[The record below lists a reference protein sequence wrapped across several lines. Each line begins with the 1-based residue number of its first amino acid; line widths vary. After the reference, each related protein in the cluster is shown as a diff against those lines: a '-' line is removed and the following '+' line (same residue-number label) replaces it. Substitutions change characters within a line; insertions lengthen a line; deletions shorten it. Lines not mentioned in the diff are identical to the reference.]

1 EQGRTPL
8 HAALESAGNQDT
20 AINLYTDGAR
30 LLLARGANP
39 QTTDNAGIQP
49 LHLAAAEPRAAV
61 TQLLLDLGADAGAAD
76 NNGYTPLWYALAAD
90 NNLTTFTLL
99 WQQQADK
106 LDADQ
111 IEQLATLAAN
121 RQRHD
126 MLNLLLQQQPQLL
139 LPTPAMTRTLEHAI
153 WQGAALPTLQ
163 RLADAGADP
172 AALQADATRDL
183 AWRLATLG
191 REAELGWLA
200 AHGWDLNQPLQDGY
214 PSLYFANA
222 EATALLLA
230 HGADPNAPAAV
241 EVGTLL
247 VPTAIPPAHYP
258 LAAAPRSQARSAA
271 LLAAGYQPRSDGRGQ
286 SDLTLAVQ
294 TSDLWLVRQLLE
306 RQPPDKGTARALLAD
321 ALAQGR
327 LPLLQT
333 LLRTTPKEML
343 DSEIVSDYLLGSS
356 PDPLLVEAL
365 LVAGV
370 ELTPTSAGAEPPL
383 LLAARLQQWPVV
395 EKMLAYGADTD
406 VLNAQGCSLRCYEWS
421 MPEALQQ
428 RLAPTDAHDWQIP
441 TLGERP
447 RGFF

>member
-1 EQGRTPL
+1 
-8 HAALESAGNQDT
+8 
-20 AINLYTDGAR
+20 
-30 LLLARGANP
+30 
-39 QTTDNAGIQP
+39 
-49 LHLAAAEPRAAV
+49 
-61 TQLLLDLGADAGAAD
+61 
-76 NNGYTPLWYALAAD
+76 
-90 NNLTTFTLL
+90 
-99 WQQQADK
+99 
-106 LDADQ
+106 
-111 IEQLATLAAN
+111 
-121 RQRHD
+121 
-126 MLNLLLQQQPQLL
+126 
-139 LPTPAMTRTLEHAI
+139 
-153 WQGAALPTLQ
+153 
-163 RLADAGADP
+163 
-172 AALQADATRDL
+172 
-183 AWRLATLG
+183 
-191 REAELGWLA
+191 
-200 AHGWDLNQPLQDGY
+200 
-214 PSLYFANA
+214 
-222 EATALLLA
+222 
-230 HGADPNAPAAV
+230 
-241 EVGTLL
+241 LL

-447 RGFF
+447 RGFFALALSPLLLLWLLELGWRLARHESLWGPSLWMAASAVTAILVGAALFYQCDPCVIDNEARQLALTASVGIVAWSLKLVRRQRRMPQ